1 MIQLQ
6 IYTMVFQES
15 ILMNTMN
22 YQMLEGKKWSL
33 NPKTLFLEGYDFDVQ
48 SENEGEST
56 DKEESVD
63 LHDMSPLE
71 DDKEGVRKEKD

>member
-6 IYTMVFQES
+6 IYTKVFQES

-33 NPKTLFLEGYDFDVQ
+33 NPETLD
-48 SENEGEST
+48 EST
-56 DKEESVD
+56 DKEESAD

>member
-1 MIQLQ
+1 
-6 IYTMVFQES
+6 
-15 ILMNTMN
+15 MNTMN

-33 NPKTLFLEGYDFDVQ
+33 NPKTLD
-48 SENEGEST
+48 EST
-56 DKEESVD
+56 DKEESAD